1 MTNLRDLPVLFIDC
15 QTTGASPQHGQIIEL
30 GWAFGRASDSGA
42 VIQTRLIALPEG
54 QELPPRI
61 SHLTG
66 ITGDDMLQAL
76 PAKKVVRELQSIS
89 KQLPVP
95 DAFAIAHYSRFEE
108 TFLNS
113 LFAENGGGSKLPFAF
128 VCTCLIA
135 KKLYPDLPSRAIR
148 ALCGYLGLTL
158 EEEKRSAAH
167 VQATFFI
174 WQSLVERLDTEGVK
188 TTDEL
193 LPWLAAPLPKRPKNA
208 TYSLPME
215 KLKRLDLPDSPGIYR
230 MLSLSGKVLYVGK
243 ATSLKDR
250 VNSYFRGR
258 KGKDAKTK
266 ELISQIHDLQVVPL
280 ATPLE
285 AALRETDEIK
295 KYNPPY
301 NRALKEKGRGLVF
314 YNRQFDIESIVQNA
328 VCPIGPFVGE
338 TLAPLKEF
346 CHSYG
351 TGKFAQSLFWNLADT
366 ETILAGVALFAEN
379 YLKDFTPS
387 QVTPRK
393 LLAMGLALYRSE
405 VNLARQ
411 AGLEEELLEEEQE
424 ELEDQE
430 EQEEDLEEEVVDAE
444 TIHDMIVGIIV
455 RSARAYWQSKKM
467 TALLNCRALFR
478 DGEKNQWRFLQFADG
493 QMIECDFATPARLSG
508 LSHIYGE
515 NFQEILNAGALSAI
529 VLPEQKSPALPWSG
543 QNLATWDRIRVLST
557 ELNRVLQ
564 QS

>member
-1 MTNLRDLPVLFIDC
+1 MANLKDLPVLFIDC

-30 GWAFGRASDSGA
+30 GWAFGCAADEDA
-42 VIQTRLIALPEG
+42 QVETRLIALPDGE
-54 QELPPRI
+54 QLPLRI
-61 SHLTG
+61 SRLTG
-66 ITGDDMLQAL
+66 ITGDDMLEAL
-76 PAKKVVRELQSIS
+76 PAKKVVKELRSVAG
-89 KQLPVP
+89 QLPQP
-95 DAFAIAHYSRFEE
+95 QSLAIAHYSRFEE
-108 TFLNS
+108 TFLQS
-113 LFAENGGGSKLPFAF
+113 MFAENSGGDKLPFTF

-148 ALCGYLGLTL
+148 ALCGYLGLTVD
-158 EEEKRSAAH
+158 EEKRSSSH

-174 WQSLVERLDTEGVK
+174 WKSLVDRLATEGVY
-188 TTDEL
+188 TSEEL
-193 LPWLAAPLPKRPKNA
+193 LPWLALPLPKRPKNA
-208 TYSLPME
+208 AYSLPME

-258 KGKDAKTK
+258 KGKDSKTK
-266 ELISQIHDLQVVPL
+266 ELISQIHDLQVEPL

-301 NRALKEKGRGLVF
+301 NRALKEKGRGMVF
-314 YNRQFDIESIVQNA
+314 YNRQFDQESVIQNQD
-328 VCPIGPFVGE
+328 CPIGPFVGE

-346 CHSYG
+346 CQSYS
-351 TGKFAQSLFWNLADT
+351 TGEFSEALFWNLADI
-366 ETILAGVALFAEN
+366 ETIKEGVSLFAEN
-379 YLKDFTPS
+379 YLRDFTPS
-387 QVTPRK
+387 QVVPRK
-393 LLAMGLALYRSE
+393 LLALGLALYRVE

-411 AGLEEELLEEEQE
+411 AGLEEELEDELEELEEEE
-424 ELEDQE
+424 I
-430 EQEEDLEEEVVDAE
+430 VDAT

-478 DGEKNQWRFLQFADG
+478 DGERNEWRFLQFADG
-493 QMIECDFATPARLSG
+493 QMVEADFASPQRLARLSK
-508 LSHIYGE
+508 LFGE
-515 NFQEILNAGALSAI
+515 DFQEILNAGGISAI
-529 VLPEQKSPALPWSG
+529 VLPEPSRPDLPWSG
-543 QNLATWDRIRVLST
+543 HTLATWDRIRVLST
-557 ELNRVLQ
+557 ELNRVMQ